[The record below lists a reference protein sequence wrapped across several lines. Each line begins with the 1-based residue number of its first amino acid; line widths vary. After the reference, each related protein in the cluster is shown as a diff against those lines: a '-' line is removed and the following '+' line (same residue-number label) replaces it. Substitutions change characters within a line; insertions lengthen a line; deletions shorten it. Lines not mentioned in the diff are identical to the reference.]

1 MGIKVSWKVSH
12 EERSVCDREC
22 ADERERERERERE
35 IVRVHVCGYEMV
47 RVRESVCEEMM
58 TY

>member
-1 MGIKVSWKVSH
+1 M
-12 EERSVCDREC
+12 CDREC
-22 ADERERERERERE
+22 ADERERERE